1 MIKKFILISFSS
13 LLIISCSK
21 KADDYSSLVSSYKN
35 VFCST
40 MSSTKST
47 PEEREDAIKKLKAF
61 KLEFREAMRYL
72 KQEEKEKL
80 NQMITQAELE
90 VAEGKCN

>member
-1 MIKKFILISFSS
+1 MLKKFILISISS
-13 LLIISCSK
+13 LLLISCSR
-21 KADDYSSLVSSYKN
+21 KANDYSQLVSSYKN

-47 PEEREDAIKKLKAF
+47 PKDRIKEIKNLKAI

-80 NQMITQAELE
+80 NQMIAQVELE
-90 VAEGKCN
+90 FAEGKCN

>member
-1 MIKKFILISFSS
+1 M
-13 LLIISCSK
+13 
-21 KADDYSSLVSSYKN
+21 
-35 VFCST
+35 FCST

-47 PEEREDAIKKLKAF
+47 LEEREDAIKKLKAF

-72 KQEEKEKL
+72 KQDDKEKL
-80 NQMITQAELE
+80 NQMIAQAELE

>member
-1 MIKKFILISFSS
+1 
-13 LLIISCSK
+13 
-21 KADDYSSLVSSYKN
+21 
-35 VFCST
+35 

-80 NQMITQAELE
+80 NQMIAQAELE